1 MATKA
6 AIDTG
11 CDRLND
17 EVDCERAAREGNEE
31 TMIETFKEMIC
42 KIKGEIDQERI
53 AREDA
58 DETLLRL
65 LEETCAKL

>member
-1 MATKA
+1 MARISA
-6 AIDTG
+6 DISG
-11 CDRLND
+11 
-17 EVDCERAAREGNEE
+17 EQAAREGNEE

-42 KIKGEIDQERI
+42 KIKGEIDQERT